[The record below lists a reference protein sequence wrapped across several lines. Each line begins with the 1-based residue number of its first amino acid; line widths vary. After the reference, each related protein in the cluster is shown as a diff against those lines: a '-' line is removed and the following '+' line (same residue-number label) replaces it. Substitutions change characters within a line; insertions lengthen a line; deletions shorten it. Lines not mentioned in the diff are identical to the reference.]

1 LYTVNPGGLS
11 VEWVNFFRGLRFCS
25 QVHTPS
31 PDHPSP
37 REENNDD
44 GYWELGDR
52 PTTKHP
58 LVGGRPIT
66 KHPLANP

>member
-1 LYTVNPGGLS
+1 MSGFSLEDYV
-11 VEWVNFFRGLRFCS
+11 FAAKY
-25 QVHTPS
+25 TPS

-52 PTTKHP
+52 PTTQHP
-58 LVGGRPIT
+58 LVGGRPIS
-66 KHPLANP
+66 KHPLANPIAIVVTADS